1 MRKIVICA
9 LLFLAASFSVSA
21 EEGEE
26 AKETKT
32 SFEVMVFDAE
42 TDEPIPAAK
51 IKFSEEDIETYTDFD
66 GYAQIKDLTQGV
78 YNIEISFIS
87 YKKQYFKSFQIYKA
101 TNKLKFDKNNT
112 SENEATYK
120 NRKKTGI
127 ENVNDYFDLIN
138 DMENKEKFNT
148 HKKKD
153 DLADALLQIL
163 SYLQSNKKF

>member
-1 MRKIVICA
+1 MRKIAICA

-42 TDEPIPAAK
+42 TDEPIPSAK
-51 IKFSEEDIETYTDFD
+51 IKFSEKDIETYTDFD

-87 YKKQYFKSFQIYKA
+87 YKKQYFKSFQVDKA
-101 TNKLKFDKNNT
+101 TSKLLVKLKP
-112 SENEATYK
+112 
-120 NRKKTGI
+120 
-127 ENVNDYFDLIN
+127 
-138 DMENKEKFNT
+138 
-148 HKKKD
+148 
-153 DLADALLQIL
+153 
-163 SYLQSNKKF
+163 